1 MEWLQV
7 LLLSAVPLIEMK
19 GAIPLGI
26 NVYHINP
33 IVVFAISFIGSLLPV
48 PFILIFFN
56 KIFKFLGKYKA
67 FSGLYNLIDRKIT
80 KNKSK
85 FERFEEIALIA
96 FIAIPL
102 PTTGVW
108 TGTAIAAF
116 LKLDFKRSVMC
127 AVIGSF
133 LCGIIVTGLSVAFP
147 AFLNL
152 L

>member
-1 MEWLQV
+1 MEWLQI
-7 LLLSAVPLIEMK
+7 LFMSAVPLIEMK

-26 NVYHINP
+26 NVYHISP
-33 IVVFAISFIGSLLPV
+33 ILVFAISFVGSLIPV

-56 KIFKFLGKYKA
+56 KIFDWLGKYKF
-67 FSGLYNLIDRKIT
+67 FSGFYNLIDRKIN
-80 KNKSK
+80 KNKAK
-85 FERFEEIALIA
+85 FQKFEEIALIA

-108 TGTAIAAF
+108 TGTAVAAF

-133 LCGIIVTGLSVAFP
+133 LCGVIITGLSVAFP
-147 AFLNL
+147 AFLNML
-152 L
+152 